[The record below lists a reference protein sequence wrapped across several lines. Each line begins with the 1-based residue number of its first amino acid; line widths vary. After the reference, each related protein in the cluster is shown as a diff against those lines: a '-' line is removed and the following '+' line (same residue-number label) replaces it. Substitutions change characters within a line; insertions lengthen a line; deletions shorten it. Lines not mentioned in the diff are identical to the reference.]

1 MIIER
6 RQIEDREIKSIYF
19 QETDTLVINLNPE
32 SRDGLILWCG
42 PNERRE
48 K

>member
-19 QETDTLVINLNPE
+19 QETDTLVININPQ
-32 SRDGLILWCG
+32 SRDGIILWCG
-42 PNERRE
+42 PNERRG